1 MDFSHVLVG
10 GWAFVI
16 IGGPIILGLVLGL
29 AKIKTMKKTRLDDP
43 DTPADD
49 PSRGM

>member
-1 MDFSHVLVG
+1 MDYSKILAG

-16 IGGPIILGLVLGL
+16 IGGPIILGLVLAF
-29 AKIKTMKKTRLDDP
+29 AKLRTLKKTRQDDP
-43 DTPADD
+43 ETPADD